1 MPIDY
6 KNLEYPFEEN
16 DDAPFNVVRIL
27 NECWEDY
34 KDGNL
39 GDGELMASGKELR
52 GEFLRRVTQMGYD
65 ELKYT
70 EIAKTLE
77 EDVDENNQ
85 HLYHKHYEPS
95 EQEEDNNA

>member
-95 EQEEDNNA
+95 EQEDE

>member
-85 HLYHKHYEPS
+85 HLYRKHYEPS
-95 EQEEDNNA
+95 EQEKNDW

>member
-6 KNLEYPFEEN
+6 RNLEYPFKEN
-16 DDAPFNVVRIL
+16 DDAPYNVVRVL
-27 NECWEDY
+27 NECWDDY
-34 KDGNL
+34 SNGNL
-39 GDGELMASGKELR
+39 GNGEYMASGKEVSE
-52 GEFLRRVTQMGYD
+52 EFFKRLKQLSYD

-95 EQEEDNNA
+95 ETKEDE

>member
-16 DDAPFNVVRIL
+16 DDAPFNVVRVL
-27 NECWEDY
+27 NECWDDY
-34 KDGNL
+34 SNGNL
-39 GDGELMASGKELR
+39 GNGELMASGKEVSE
-52 GEFLRRVTQMGYD
+52 EFFKRLKQLNYD

-77 EDVDENNQ
+77 ENVDENNQ

-95 EQEEDNNA
+95 EQEDE